1 VTLYGSRSFA
11 EKAASR
17 FLRRHRVREGSVGE
31 GVSPALDATA
41 TEARA
46 DLTVKAESKR
56 CFSCSQAVVVQQLLL
71 LAPAALLIVI
81 ATFGDAT
88 GLAVKAATVP

>member
-1 VTLYGSRSFA
+1 MTLYGSRSFA

-17 FLRRHRVREGSVGE
+17 LRGATVAGRGSVGE

-56 CFSCSQAVVVQQLLL
+56 CFSCSQAV
-71 LAPAALLIVI
+71 IVI

>member
-56 CFSCSQAVVVQQLLL
+56 CFSCSQAV
-71 LAPAALLIVI
+71 IVI